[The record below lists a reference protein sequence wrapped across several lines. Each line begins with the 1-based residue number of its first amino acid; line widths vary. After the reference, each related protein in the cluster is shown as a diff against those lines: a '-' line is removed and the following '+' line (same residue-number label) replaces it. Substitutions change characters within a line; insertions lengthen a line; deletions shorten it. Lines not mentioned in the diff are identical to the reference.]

1 MWSVLREEWRVN
13 EFARPPGQATRS
25 SVRVLSFKRVSLIKC
40 VLRTDTLADIYLRT
54 DFIDKSQ
61 GITRPRQHPDS
72 PNRRDRFAA
81 QASYP
86 SHIGKTIGHL
96 DK

>member
-1 MWSVLREEWRVN
+1 MCRISLR
-13 EFARPPGQATRS
+13 FIHT
-25 SVRVLSFKRVSLIKC
+25 
-40 VLRTDTLADIYLRT
+40 LRTDTLAHIYLRT

-86 SHIGKTIGHL
+86 SHIGKAIGHL